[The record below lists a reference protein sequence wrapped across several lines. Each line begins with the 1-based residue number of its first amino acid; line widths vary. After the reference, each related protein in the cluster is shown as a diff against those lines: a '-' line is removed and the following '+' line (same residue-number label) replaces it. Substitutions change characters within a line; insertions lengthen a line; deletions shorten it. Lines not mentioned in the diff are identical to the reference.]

1 MSRFLITTLW
11 IRLLCA
17 GTILGV
23 SGCAWIPEG
32 GKPAEFIEAPS
43 MDHALSHAAHH
54 GLDEA
59 RQQWPNQ
66 AWWEEF
72 RSDEL
77 NSLMAIALKD
87 NPGLKAAAARL
98 REAQALVRVEGA
110 RLLPFLDA
118 DMEFSNERISENGV
132 LATLNREEAAGANIV
147 LGQINPLSFRYE
159 FDFWGKNRA
168 ALEAAIGEAEAEEAE
183 LAETRLKLTS
193 AIARSYF
200 RGAALRRQLTLAQ
213 EAAEL
218 RRELLLLAETRFQL
232 GLDSEDPVK
241 EASIDLEAA
250 NKREALVRDHLDL
263 QRNLLG
269 RLIGGGPDTAL
280 NLFVGSVNTP
290 TEIQLPAKLPL
301 ELLAHRPDLASALR
315 RAEAAAERIKMG
327 KASFLPTIDLTA
339 FAGVNALRLTKG
351 ASSLAN
357 LLFSGS
363 SFSYGIAPGLRLP
376 WFEGG
381 RLRGELSAQRA
392 EYDKAVELYNDT
404 LLHAVQEV
412 ADSLSSW
419 QESRSILAAQVRLL
433 SSQRKNQ
440 ALAADR
446 FRIGLDDRRLMLSRQ
461 HTVVDQDYVLQ
472 AEEADHLIARVDLIE
487 ALGGGYSNDL
497 QIIQQKIQHPPD
509 HPEGFGLFKW
519 LLFLTE
525 TFSNNLKGS

>member
-1 MSRFLITTLW
+1 MSRFLITVLW
-11 IRLLCA
+11 MRLLCA
-17 GTILGV
+17 GTILEV

-32 GKPAEFIEAPS
+32 DKPHEFIEPPT
-43 MDHALSHAAHH
+43 MDHALSHAIH
-54 GLDEA
+54 GRPDEV

-66 AWWEEF
+66 AWWKEF
-72 RSDEL
+72 DCDEL
-77 NSLMAIALKD
+77 NSLMVIALKD
-87 NPGLKAAAARL
+87 NPGLKVAAARL

-118 DMEFSNERISENGV
+118 DMEFANERISENGV
-132 LATLNREEAAGANIV
+132 FAVLNREEAAGANIV
-147 LGQINPLSFRYE
+147 FGQINPFSFRYE

-168 ALEAAIGEAEAEEAE
+168 ALEAAIGEAGAEEAE
-183 LAETRLKLTS
+183 LAETRLKLTT

-200 RGAALRRQLTLAQ
+200 RGSALLRQLTLAQ
-213 EAAEL
+213 EAVEL
-218 RRELLLLAETRFQL
+218 RRELHLLAETRFQL

-241 EASIDLEAA
+241 QAIIDLEVA
-250 NKREALVRDHLDL
+250 NKREAVVRDHLDL

-269 RLIGGGPDTAL
+269 RLIGSGPDSVR
-280 NLFVGSVNTP
+280 NLFAGPMNMP
-290 TEIQLPAKLPL
+290 KEIKLPAKLPL
-301 ELLAHRPDLASALR
+301 ELLTHRPDLASALR
-315 RAEAAAERIKMG
+315 RAEAASQRIKVA

-357 LLFSGS
+357 ILFSGS

-392 EYDKAVELYNDT
+392 EYDKAIELYNDT

-419 QESRSILAAQVRLL
+419 QESRAILEAQARLL

-440 ALAADR
+440 ELAADR
-446 FRIGLDDRRLMLSRQ
+446 FRIGLDDRRLVLSRQ
-461 HTVVDQDYVLQ
+461 NTVIDQEYVLQ
-472 AEEADHLIARVDLIE
+472 AVEADHLVALVDFIE

-497 QIIQQKIQHPPD
+497 QIIQQKIQHSPD

-519 LLFLTE
+519 LMFLTE
-525 TFSNNLKGS
+525 TFSNNVKGS